1 MEMAAGNYVIAM
13 TSVGDT
19 REGMERF
26 IKAMLEI
33 DGELWQNRNAKGLTF
48 ELPRPEQVYT
58 SAEAARMARQ
68 ERREKNRVHER
79 KNGARPKDCRAMD
92 VRVPDAG
99 LLWEACEGRVSAEYA
114 YIYPPGTPLLVP
126 GERISREVIDILER
140 YRALCF
146 DIEGLGEEGKIKVL

>member
-1 MEMAAGNYVIAM
+1 
-13 TSVGDT
+13 
-19 REGMERF
+19 
-26 IKAMLEI
+26 
-33 DGELWQNRNAKGLTF
+33 
-48 ELPRPEQVYT
+48 
-58 SAEAARMARQ
+58 
-68 ERREKNRVHER
+68 
-79 KNGARPKDCRAMD
+79 MD